1 MLNAQS
7 HSHCPTALHARTS
20 QQASSCRHLALPERP
35 EAPAGLQPTC
45 PRPQCSLSPAALA
58 RSKRYQSNGRPTR
71 RSRPAHASLPVSP
84 PGPACHFQALLPSL
98 STPAQRLEMR
108 PVLARRLGAR
118 SEVAASSSRQQLGLA
133 LGAAATGN
141 GPLGVAAMRQQTRGA
156 VGSPAQARER
166 RRDRG
171 SSHMAWHRLGY
182 FAHNKF
188 LQNRK
193 IKCFSEKRNVKT
205 SLRDGPPSL
214 ERVAARRAPSR
225 RSRAT
230 QHTDHM
236 PLTLSDPHTNHM
248 SHRVI
253 HTVH

>member
-1 MLNAQS
+1 MSCVAIKTMLNAQS

-58 RSKRYQSNGRPTR
+58 RSIQQALPIEWPPHAPLTPGARVTTSITAWACLPLSGAAPITLHPSTAAGDAPRPCSPPRSAQRGRGLQLTAAAGARAR
-71 RSRPAHASLPVSP
+71 RSRH
-84 PGPACHFQALLPSL
+84 G
-98 STPAQRLEMR
+98 QR
-108 PVLARRLGAR
+108 
-118 SEVAASSSRQQLGLA
+118 
-133 LGAAATGN
+133 

-193 IKCFSEKRNVKT
+193 IKCF
-205 SLRDGPPSL
+205 
-214 ERVAARRAPSR
+214 R
-225 RSRAT
+225 RSQDVPTRLS
-230 QHTDHM
+230 HTYG
-236 PLTLSDPHTNHM
+236 
-248 SHRVI
+248 
-253 HTVH
+253 

>member
-1 MLNAQS
+1 MINVLFTTYHWIIHHALALPLTHWHGHVLTYKERHAAVWRRRCLT
-7 HSHCPTALHARTS
+7 HSPTPIVPRALHARTS

-118 SEVAASSSRQQLGLA
+118 SERRGLQLT
-133 LGAAATGN
+133 AAA
-141 GPLGVAAMRQQTRGA
+141 GA
-156 VGSPAQARER
+156 
-166 RRDRG
+166 
-171 SSHMAWHRLGY
+171 
-182 FAHNKF
+182 
-188 LQNRK
+188 
-193 IKCFSEKRNVKT
+193 
-205 SLRDGPPSL
+205 
-214 ERVAARRAPSR
+214 RAR
-225 RSRAT
+225 RSRHGQRPTWCRRHAAT
-230 QHTDHM
+230 NARCSRITR
-236 PLTLSDPHTNHM
+236 PSARALT
-248 SHRVI
+248 
-253 HTVH
+253 